1 MVRSHSTGDAPLSL
15 TTHLRDGSGVPRGTQ
30 APSPRQGGSAVEG
43 EKPGSPDKS
52 RHCKAEE
59 PGRRNLSSSRGRGG
73 SPQTLP
79 TSHTWT
85 LRGQQRAEA
94 TDLLG
99 KSGTSL
105 QSRTRFPLQRT
116 CLSLLLSNYE
126 WHFLPGLTKSN
137 FPTIYFSLLGYLCN
151 LEY

>member
-1 MVRSHSTGDAPLSL
+1 MPYTCRDGTVELVWDAPLSL
-15 TTHLRDGSGVPRGTQ
+15 TTPLRVGSQVPSGTQ

-85 LRGQQRAEA
+85 LRGQQRAEGRA
-94 TDLLG
+94 LQARLDPLSKAGLG
-99 KSGTSL
+99 FPSSG
-105 QSRTRFPLQRT
+105 RAM
-116 CLSLLLSNYE
+116 SLLVELQMKIS
-126 WHFLPGLTKSN
+126 F
-137 FPTIYFSLLGYLCN
+137 
-151 LEY
+151 